1 MTLPTIT
8 QNTIDLAPGD
18 ELILRFRTWEDY
30 ENLIARRQDK
40 AGLKIR
46 YSSATQEIRIM
57 SPLSGHGKNADILS
71 DLVKALLRYQN
82 QDWEVFT
89 PITLKR
95 TNKQGVEP
103 DYCFYIQNRQQI
115 LGKERINLEFDPPA
129 DLVIEV
135 DLTSSTKAEDYQA
148 IAPQELWIYRR
159 SGLLIYLFDGQQY
172 QESQTSYNF
181 PDFDVKKLIPEY
193 VDRGWQV
200 GSSIAVREF
209 EKFLRE
215 GF

>member
-1 MTLPTIT
+1 M
-8 QNTIDLAPGD
+8 
-18 ELILRFRTWEDY
+18 
-30 ENLIARRQDK
+30 
-40 AGLKIR
+40 
-46 YSSATQEIRIM
+46 
-57 SPLSGHGKNADILS
+57 
-71 DLVKALLRYQN
+71 
-82 QDWEVFT
+82 
-89 PITLKR
+89 
-95 TNKQGVEP
+95 
-103 DYCFYIQNRQQI
+103 
-115 LGKERINLEFDPPA
+115 GKERINLESDPPP

-181 PDFDVKKLIPEY
+181 PNFDVKKLIPEY

-200 GSSIAVREF
+200 GSSVAVREF

>member
-30 ENLIARRQDK
+30 ENLIACRQDK
-40 AGLKIR
+40 AGLKIQ

-57 SPLSGHGKNADILS
+57 SPLPGHGKNADILS
-71 DLVKALLRYQN
+71 DLVKALLRFQD
-82 QDWEVFT
+82 QDWEAFT

-115 LGKERINLEFDPPA
+115 LGKERIDLEFDPPP

-135 DLTSSTKAEDYQA
+135 DLTSTTKAEDYQA

-200 GSSIAVREF
+200 GSSVAVREF